1 MRGQVDE
8 APVRGDAYRWR
19 PVCTNSTGKEANML
33 DNAAYNL
40 MESALHV
47 SKGRHRYETTK
58 HPEDAAIDL
67 AALARLN

>member
-1 MRGQVDE
+1 
-8 APVRGDAYRWR
+8 
-19 PVCTNSTGKEANML
+19 ML

-40 MESALHV
+40 METALHI
-47 SKGRHRYETTK
+47 SKGLHRYETTK